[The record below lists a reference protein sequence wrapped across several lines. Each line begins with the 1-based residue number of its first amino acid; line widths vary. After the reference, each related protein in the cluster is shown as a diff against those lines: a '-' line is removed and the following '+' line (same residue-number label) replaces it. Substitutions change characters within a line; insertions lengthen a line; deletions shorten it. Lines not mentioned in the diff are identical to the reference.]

1 MIEVPV
7 SKEKEYRK
15 ALKKKGLPKYVN
27 IIGKSAGLVEFF
39 GLWEGL

>member
-1 MIEVPV
+1 MSARRDLVIEVPV

-27 IIGKSAGLVEFF
+27 IIGRRALD
-39 GLWEGL
+39 